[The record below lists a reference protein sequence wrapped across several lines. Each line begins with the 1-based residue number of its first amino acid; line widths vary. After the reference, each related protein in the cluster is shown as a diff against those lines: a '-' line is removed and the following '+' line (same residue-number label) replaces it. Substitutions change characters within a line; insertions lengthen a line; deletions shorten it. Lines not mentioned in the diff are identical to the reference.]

1 LVKAVRL
8 SHRTGFGVGF
18 KVGGFESSD
27 HFPRSSLQQT
37 RYIHSVWQ
45 LVRKHSWFFLG
56 TSLVAMGL
64 RLLFVFRFPAVVDDS
79 HFYANIAENWLQ
91 HGVYA
96 VTDSGQIV
104 ATLSRLPGYP
114 AFLAAIFAIF
124 GIENF
129 RAVLLIQVLFD
140 LATCFLIADSA
151 RRLLSGRAAR
161 AAFLLAAICP
171 FLANYAAAALTE
183 CLEIFFTALALDLAI
198 AGLGLRTA
206 NPSVRLEF
214 PSPSSRDESTLAS
227 GIWFGCGLAIGGAIL
242 LRPDGGILLASIGGY
257 LLILL
262 FRRSPPTLNTIAI
275 ASGGASSQTANPK
288 PEARNL
294 KPEARSPKPLLRFG
308 RESRAILRA
317 GLLLTL
323 GALIPLIPWTVR
335 NLHTLHRFQP
345 LAPRYANDSDELV
358 MTGFNRWV
366 KTWMAEYVSVEEIYW
381 NVPGDPIDLARLP
394 KRAFDSEQQRQ
405 QTAALVADYNHG
417 QEHDRDMTPELDA
430 RFAALAAGRV
440 KAAPLRYYL
449 WLPTARIADMWLRP
463 RTELLPP
470 DPRWWE
476 FNDELRPVVTVLGF
490 GLLNLLYLGMAA
502 AGWFRTREYFGIG
515 LLVLF
520 LVLRSIF
527 LGTLENPETRYTLEC
542 YPAAIILAAAMFR

>member
-1 LVKAVRL
+1 MR
-8 SHRTGFGVGF
+8 H
-18 KVGGFESSD
+18 
-27 HFPRSSLQQT
+27 
-37 RYIHSVWQ
+37 
-45 LVRKHSWFFLG
+45 LVRKHPLFFVG
-56 TSLVAMGL
+56 ASLLAIGL

-104 ATLSRLPGYP
+104 PTLSRLPGYP

-129 RAVLLIQVLFD
+129 RAVLLIQVLVD

-151 RRLLSGRAAR
+151 RRLLSERAAR
-161 AAFLLAAICP
+161 AAFLLSAACP

-183 CLEIFFTALALDLAI
+183 CLEIFFTALALDLAL
-198 AGLGLRTA
+198 AALKLRTTD
-206 NPSVRLEF
+206 PTLRSESPL
-214 PSPSSRDESTLAS
+214 PSSKDASTHGT

-242 LRPDGGILLASIGGY
+242 LRPDGGILLAAIGGY

-262 FRRSPPTLNTIAI
+262 YRRCVPTANTIAI
-275 ASGGASSQTANPK
+275 TGSAASPQTTKPK
-288 PEARNL
+288 AQ
-294 KPEARSPKPLLRFG
+294 SPKPPLRLG
-308 RESRAILRA
+308 RESSTILRA
-317 GLLLTL
+317 GLLLAL
-323 GALIPLIPWTVR
+323 GAVIPLIPWTIR

-394 KRAFDSEQQRQ
+394 NRAFDSEQQRQ
-405 QTAALVADYNHG
+405 QTAALIADYN
-417 QEHDRDMTPELDA
+417 HDRDMTPELDA
-430 RFAALAAGRV
+430 RFAALAAARV
-440 KAAPLRYYL
+440 KAAPLRYYV
-449 WLPTARIADMWLRP
+449 WLPAARIADMWLRP

-470 DPRWWE
+470 DARWWE

-490 GLLNLLYLGMAA
+490 GLLNLLYVGMAA

-520 LVLRSIF
+520 LVLRSVF

-542 YPAAIILAAAMFR
+542 YPAVIILAASMLR

>member
-1 LVKAVRL
+1 
-8 SHRTGFGVGF
+8 
-18 KVGGFESSD
+18 
-27 HFPRSSLQQT
+27 
-37 RYIHSVWQ
+37 
-45 LVRKHSWFFLG
+45 
-56 TSLVAMGL
+56 MGL

-79 HFYANIAENWLQ
+79 RFYANIAENWLQ

-104 ATLSRLPGYP
+104 PTLSRLPGYP
-114 AFLAAIFAIF
+114 AFLAAIFALF

-129 RAVLLIQVLFD
+129 RAVLLIQVLVD
-140 LATCFLIADSA
+140 LGTCFLIADSA
-151 RRLLSGRAAR
+151 RRLLSERAAR
-161 AAFLLAAICP
+161 AAFLLAAACP

-183 CLEIFFTALALDLAI
+183 CLEIFFTALALDLALS
-198 AGLGLRTA
+198 ALRS
-206 NPSVRLEF
+206 NVGVPDLSLL
-214 PSPSSRDESTLAS
+214 SSYGR
-227 GIWFGCGLAIGGAIL
+227 WFGCGLAIGGAIL

-257 LLILL
+257 LLVLL
-262 FRRSPPTLNTIAI
+262 FRCCAREARLIAI
-275 ASGGASSQTANPK
+275 ANSPASPRAANQESGAENPK
-288 PEARNL
+288 PKAQ
-294 KPEARSPKPLLRFG
+294 SPKPSLQLRLVAA
-308 RESRAILRA
+308 RARFLPILRA
-317 GLLLTL
+317 GLLLTV
-323 GALIPLIPWTVR
+323 GAVIPLIPWTVR

-405 QTAALVADYNHG
+405 QTAALAADYNR
-417 QEHDRDMTPELDA
+417 DRDMTPELDA
-430 RFAALAAGRV
+430 RFAALAAARI

-449 WLPTARIADMWLRP
+449 WLPAARIADMWLRP

-476 FNDELRPVVTVLGF
+476 FNDEWRPVVTALGF
-490 GLLNLLYLGMAA
+490 GLLNLIYVGMAA
-502 AGWFRTREYFGIG
+502 AGWFRTREYFSIG

-520 LVLRSIF
+520 LVLRSVF

-542 YPAAIILAAAMFR
+542 YPAVIILAASMLR